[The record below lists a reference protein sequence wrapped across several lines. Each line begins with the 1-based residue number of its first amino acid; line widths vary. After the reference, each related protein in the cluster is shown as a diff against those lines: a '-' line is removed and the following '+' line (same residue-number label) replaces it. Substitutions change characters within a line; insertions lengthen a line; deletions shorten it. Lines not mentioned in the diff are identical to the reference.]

1 MRQRVPIPACHR
13 TPLGRENT
21 QVTDDFPVPPRA
33 RSILLGFA
41 SAPPLW
47 PNAVRASTAFLL
59 PALLATLLGHPR
71 EAVLCSIGA
80 LAVLYGEN
88 RAYRIRWLVV
98 AAVGATMAGAFATT
112 MAASAHADGAY
123 WAIIPVI
130 GVIAALTT
138 YGMNALRMGPP
149 GPVFVALAASVGA
162 LAPHSGLAVLEASS
176 WVALGVAGALVAT
189 MAPILVDPYGPA
201 RRAVAAADKAVEKVA
216 SATAPSRSAH
226 HVAGAAIHQGWAT
239 LHEARLA
246 KDPAPG
252 SLAGRLREAHKRFLR
267 LVGQQQDQAQ
277 KPGGTG
283 DELEEVLPQ
292 GIIPLGRPS
301 AWHRLAGAWHPD
313 SPPMITASRV
323 LIATIVAA
331 SIGAMLGLEHP
342 EWAMVA
348 ATLVLGGAPDRVLG
362 SYRGAQ
368 RFLGTVAGIGVFMLI
383 VSAGPRG
390 LALIVVLA
398 LLLFA
403 VELAVPRNYAVA
415 ATFIT
420 PLALLLS
427 TSMNPL
433 SSVLATS
440 AYRLAE
446 TALGVGLALVT
457 LWAWSRRADRRMQTR
472 AERSLLDRVRALLE
486 EPDPAMVRQLRR
498 DTQFDL
504 IGAVLA
510 ADATAHSDRA
520 WAREQWATHVAIIA
534 LGYRVLASVNTAP
547 LALRDAFHA
556 EVRELEAALSQR

>member
-1 MRQRVPIPACHR
+1 M
-13 TPLGRENT
+13 
-21 QVTDDFPVPPRA
+21 TDDFPVPPRA

-41 SAPPLW
+41 PAPPLW

-59 PALLATLLGHPR
+59 PALLAALLGHPR

-98 AAVGATMAGAFATT
+98 AAVGASMVGAFATT
-112 MAASAHADGAY
+112 MTASAHADGAY
-123 WAIIPVI
+123 WAVIPVI

-149 GPVFVALAASVGA
+149 GPVFVALAASVGG
-162 LAPHSGLAVLEASS
+162 LAPHSGLSVPAASS
-176 WVALGVAGALVAT
+176 WVVLGVAGALVAT

-201 RRAVAAADKAVEKVA
+201 RRAVDAAERAVEAMA
-216 SATAPSRSAH
+216 SATAPSRSTH

-239 LHEARLA
+239 LHEAGLA
-246 KDPAPG
+246 RAPGPG
-252 SLAGRLREAHKRFLR
+252 SLAGRLRQAHKRFLR
-267 LVGQQQDQAQ
+267 LVGQRQAR
-277 KPGGTG
+277 GSTG
-283 DELEEVLPQ
+283 DELEEVLPR
-292 GIIPLGRPS
+292 GMIPLGRPL
-301 AWHRLAGAWHPD
+301 AWHRLKGAWHPD
-313 SPPMITASRV
+313 SPPMIAACRV
-323 LIATIVAA
+323 LLATIVAA
-331 SIGAMLGLEHP
+331 SLGAILGLEHP

-368 RFLGTVAGIGVFMLI
+368 RFLGTAAGIVLFMLI
-383 VSAGPRG
+383 IAAGPRG

-398 LLLFA
+398 LLLFS

-427 TSMNPL
+427 TSMNPS

-446 TALGVGLALVT
+446 TALGVGLALIT

-472 AERSLLDRVRALLE
+472 AEQSLLDRIGALLD
-486 EPDPAMVRQLRR
+486 EPDPAMARERRR

-510 ADATAHSDRA
+510 ADATAHGDQG
-520 WAREQWATHVAIIA
+520 WAREQWATHVAIVA
-534 LGYRVLASVNTAP
+534 LGYRVLATINTASP
-547 LALRDAFHA
+547 GARDTYRE
-556 EVRELEAALSQR
+556 EVRTLEGALSRR

>member
-1 MRQRVPIPACHR
+1 M
-13 TPLGRENT
+13 
-21 QVTDDFPVPPRA
+21 TDDFPVPPRA

-41 SAPPLW
+41 PAPPLW

-80 LAVLYGEN
+80 LAVLYGEH

-98 AAVGATMAGAFATT
+98 AAVGAGMAGGFAAT
-112 MAASAHADGAY
+112 MAASSGAGGAY
-123 WAIIPVI
+123 WAVIPAI
-130 GVIAALTT
+130 GVIAAIAT
-138 YGMNALRMGPP
+138 YAMNALRMGPP
-149 GPVFVALAASVGA
+149 GPVFVALAASVGS
-162 LAPHSGLAVLEASS
+162 LAPHSGLSVLEASS
-176 WVALGVAGALVAT
+176 WVLLGVAGALLAT

-201 RRAVAAADKAVEKVA
+201 RRAVDAAERAVEAMA
-216 SATAPSRSAH
+216 SASTPSRSAH
-226 HVAGAAIHQGWAT
+226 HVAGAAIHLGWAT
-239 LHEARLA
+239 LHEAGLA
-246 KDPAPG
+246 QGHGQG
-252 SLAGRLREAHKRFLR
+252 SAAGRLRAAHTRFLR
-267 LVGQQQDQAQ
+267 VVAQRQEQRQDQD
-277 KPGGTG
+277 GT
-283 DELEEVLPQ
+283 DDALREVLPQ
-292 GIIPLGRPS
+292 GIVPLGRPL
-301 AWHRLAGAWHPD
+301 AWHRLKGAWHPD
-313 SPPMITASRV
+313 SPPMITACRV
-323 LIATIVAA
+323 LLATIVAA

-362 SYRGAQ
+362 AYRGAQ
-368 RFLGTVAGIGVFMLI
+368 RFLGTVAGIVLFMLI
-383 VSAGPRG
+383 AAAGPRG

-403 VELAVPRNYAVA
+403 VELAVPRNYAIA

-427 TSMNPL
+427 TAMNPP
-433 SSVLATS
+433 SSMLATS

-446 TALGVGLALVT
+446 TALGVGLALIT

-472 AERSLLDRVRALLE
+472 AEQSLLDRVRALLD
-486 EPDPAMVRQLRR
+486 EPDPAMARALRR

-510 ADATAHSDRA
+510 ADATAHGDQA
-520 WAREQWATHVAIIA
+520 WAREQWATHVAIIE
-534 LGYRVLASVNTAP
+534 LGYRVLATVNSAP
-547 LALRDAFHA
+547 PGLRATFLS